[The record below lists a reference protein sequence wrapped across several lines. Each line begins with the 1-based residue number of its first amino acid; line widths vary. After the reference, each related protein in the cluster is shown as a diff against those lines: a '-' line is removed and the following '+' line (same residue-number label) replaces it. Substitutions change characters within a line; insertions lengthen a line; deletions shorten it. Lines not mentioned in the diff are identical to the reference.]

1 MTVQINRHLY
11 QRKKICEK
19 GADMK
24 FFNSYEDATH
34 AEAYSKL
41 EFAGT
46 YYLAYRDLP
55 EIITKHVHGNKAIDF
70 GCGTGRSTRFLHKL
84 GFTTI
89 GIDIS
94 EKMIQIAKKTDPTTD
109 YRLIKDGDFSQL
121 TVRSSDLVLSAF
133 TFDNIPTKEKKV
145 ALFSGLA
152 SLLNQDGKI
161 INLVSSPDIYTHEWA
176 SFSTKDFPQN
186 TCAKSGDI
194 VPIVT
199 TDIQDKRP
207 CYDILWTDE
216 DYKKVFTQAGLKLV
230 QTYKPLAKGTEPY
243 AWINETKIAPW
254 VIYVLKK

>member
-1 MTVQINRHLY
+1 MF
-11 QRKKICEK
+11 KK
-19 GADMK
+19 GAYMK
-24 FFNSYEDATH
+24 FFNSYEDATR

-70 GCGTGRSTRFLHKL
+70 GCGTGRSTRFLQKL
-84 GFTTI
+84 GFSTI

-109 YRLIKDGDFSQL
+109 YRLIKDGEFSQL
-121 TVRSSDLVLSAF
+121 TVHSSDLVLSAF

-199 TDIQDKRP
+199 TDILDKRP
-207 CYDILWTDE
+207 CYDVLWTDE

-254 VIYVLKK
+254 VIYILKK

>member
-1 MTVQINRHLY
+1 
-11 QRKKICEK
+11 
-19 GADMK
+19 MK
-24 FFNSYEDATH
+24 FFNSYEDATR
-34 AEAYSKL
+34 AEAYSTL

-55 EIITKHVHGNKAIDF
+55 KIITKHVHGFKAIDF
-70 GCGTGRSTRFLHKL
+70 GCGTGRSSRFLQKL

-94 EKMIQIAKKTDPTTD
+94 EKMIQRAKKTDPAGD

-121 TVRSSDLVLSAF
+121 TADSFDLVLSAF
-133 TFDNIPTKEKKV
+133 TFDNIPTKKKKV

-152 SLLNQDGKI
+152 SLLNQEGKI
-161 INLVSSPDIYTHEWA
+161 INLVSSPDIYTHEWT
-176 SFSTKDFPQN
+176 SFSTKDFPEN
-186 TCAKSGDI
+186 NDAKSGDI
-194 VPIVT
+194 VPIIT

-207 CYDILWTDE
+207 CYDILCTE
-216 DYKKVFTQAGLKLV
+216 EEYKKVFAQAGLKLV

-243 AWINETKIAPW
+243 TWINETKIAPW